1 MNDEQDIAFNSFNNF
16 VINTKNKVLDMKYI
30 DFFSF
35 YIYSSFSYLF
45 VLFKI
50 LINYPAINKA
60 FLLFG
65 LSRYKIIKNKKHD
78 KE

>member
-35 YIYSSFSYLF
+35 YIYSSFSYYAIKFIRLF
-45 VLFKI
+45 
-50 LINYPAINKA
+50 
-60 FLLFG
+60 
-65 LSRYKIIKNKKHD
+65 
-78 KE
+78 